1 MVVGYLSAGLLGCV
15 LALVVGVLADLA
27 PAYREA
33 QAARDDP
40 ALDPPPPFVL
50 KDALLKRRT
59 LLVLIVMVA
68 ASLYVWSR
76 EAVILSFL
84 PLIVYIALFVLIAV
98 IDIEHRLVL
107 DIVMIPAFVIAL
119 VEVAASPRLKLTQG
133 LIGYAIGQIVVM
145 GVYLLGAV
153 YLWLVNTAR
162 SEPVEEVPFGF
173 GDVTLA
179 TFCGLVVGAPG
190 IIFVLVFMVFIGG
203 AMALLFL
210 LGRLVLSRRYQAH
223 TPIPYG
229 PAIVTAAAIVL
240 LWGDQ
245 IIARV
250 VH

>member
-1 MVVGYLSAGLLGCV
+1 LGLLV
-15 LALVVGVLADLA
+15 SVLADLA
-27 PAYREA
+27 PAFREA
-33 QAARDDP
+33 QAARDDE
-40 ALDPPPPFVL
+40 ALDAPKPFVL

-59 LLVLIVMVA
+59 LLVVIVIVA
-68 ASLYVWSR
+68 SSLYVWGR
-76 EAVILSFL
+76 EALILSFL
-84 PLIVYIALFVLIAV
+84 PLVFYIALFVLIAV

-107 DIVMIPAFVIAL
+107 DIVMIPAFVVAL
-119 VEVAASPRLKLTQG
+119 VEVAAGPRLKLTQG

-145 GVYLLGAV
+145 GVYLLGTV

-210 LGRLVLSRRYQAH
+210 LGRLVLSKGYQAH

-240 LWGDQ
+240 LWGDH